1 MQPTIEKMNKDLSR
15 RIMRRVYLISAIR
28 FLVHPV
34 LLKSLIAGVFLW
46 KSTAYV
52 SYANVI
58 ANAPHILDIKSDI
71 NFYSSALLNAESVT
85 IALTLSVAV
94 LLVWITFDMISKRT
108 HSWI

>member
-1 MQPTIEKMNKDLSR
+1 MEQNPTQQNQRLTR
-15 RIMRRVYLISAIR
+15 RIMRRVYLVAAIR
-28 FLVHPV
+28 YLIHPV
-34 LLKSLIAGVFLW
+34 LLKSLIAGVFFW

-58 ANAPHILDIKSDI
+58 ANAPNLLDIKSDI
-71 NFYSSALLNAESVT
+71 VFYHSAFANAELAT

-94 LLVWITFDMISKRT
+94 LLTWITFDMLSKRS